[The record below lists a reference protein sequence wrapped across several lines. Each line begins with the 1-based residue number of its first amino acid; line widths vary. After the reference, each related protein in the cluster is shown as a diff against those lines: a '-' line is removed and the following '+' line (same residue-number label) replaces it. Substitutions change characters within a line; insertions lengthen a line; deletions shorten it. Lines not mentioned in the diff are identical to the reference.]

1 VRLGRGSRWV
11 IRRLE
16 ISCQKEISFVAD
28 RSRTTALGD
37 HLPHAGL
44 EPSSSTSLSRS
55 TSSLSLS
62 PKPDLCLDLDPIQ
75 RVPSFSLSYRAH
87 LLLFAAF
94 RTFTR
99 VQHGL
104 RVRIRIY
111 RQRVLDQRVGRRG
124 QECGIALSSEKR
136 GAHDRYRRSGGGE
149 RLRQEGPDRYVTSGR
164 VRFVSPLSTSV
175 LKQRRKS

>member
-1 VRLGRGSRWV
+1 MRGGPVLGN
-11 IRRLE
+11 
-16 ISCQKEISFVAD
+16 
-28 RSRTTALGD
+28 
-37 HLPHAGL
+37 HLPHPGL
-44 EPSSSTSLSRS
+44 EPTSPTSLSRS

-62 PKPDLCLDLDPIQ
+62 PKPDLCLNLDPIQ
-75 RVPSFSLSYRAH
+75 RVPSSSLSYRAH

-104 RVRIRIY
+104 RVWIRIY
-111 RQRVLDQRVGRRG
+111 RQRVLDQRVGQRG
-124 QECGIALSSEKR
+124 QERGIALPSEER
-136 GAHDRYRRSGGGE
+136 GAYDRHRRSGGGE